1 MVVKVWGLIFSVASG
16 LPVGKEGP
24 IIHVGAGIAAGV
36 TQGKSTTLGF
46 NTRWSVFQDF
56 RTDREKRDHVV
67 CGAAAGVSAAFGAP
81 VGGVLFAI
89 EEGATHWY
97 RLLVWRTFLCAIATA
112 WTLQLFL
119 SGIDGAWGVMG
130 ISGLLSFGSFAKA
143 SSASWQAWELPLFIG
158 IGALGGVGGAIMV
171 AAQKRITRW
180 RARFIPSEKPLVRVA
195 EVAGI
200 VLIFMLIQFL
210 LSYYVGGCQ
219 PLPAPPPA
227 PSNSSLGAASEPQ
240 PSRAPS
246 GWWRGGVP
254 LLSAGDP
261 SPAAHQ
267 QFYCHNGSFN
277 ELSSFFMVPAEEA
290 IRTLFHYE
298 NPYTIPNLTIFS
310 CVYFVAMVLAYGIS
324 VPAGLFIPALLSGA
338 GMGRIIGELLV
349 KHLPEAADVNAGT
362 YALVGAA
369 GMLGGVTRMTISLA
383 VILMETTGNV
393 VFALPLIST
402 LMTSRFVGNFFN
414 EGIYDTHIEL
424 KGWPLLPDH
433 VPKKLL
439 RELRACDVMSKPPLV
454 LRELETVGGALAALQ
469 RTTHNAFPVVYS
481 EGMMR
486 AHPRLGSL
494 CGLITRR
501 ELSVLLTKKAFHAD
515 LPSLPF
521 DVVQPNPTR
530 SSLSAFAI
538 NLSGVHMRPQEGTG
552 GGLSTVGGENGRR
565 FDAAAALLS
574 VDDAEV
580 ASTGGSASG
589 LRSGAAMQSFGSREG
604 VATASPY
611 LGAVSSVAQ
620 PTRSLNSG
628 MGEVAAAGEGGDSG
642 LSGASDPGDKRED
655 SPLGS
660 RADAAG
666 AASKGRK
673 AGSGMLSRWFGG
685 GDRDSRSSVGAR
697 ADPAAS
703 ATGLSSSPSKT
714 SASRSIGLLSSS
726 PAASSVRLRM
736 PSVVDAS
743 FGGFNA
749 GSSSALDRGTTSLLE
764 GYGHTSH
771 RDLPDGASAS
781 LLHLQ
786 QPHYGSGDVSP
797 ALIPS
802 LSSSLRSPSRSGM
815 ASIAMLGEQAAPS
828 ARNEGDFSPG
838 GLEDAESRNG
848 RAQTLS
854 RRLRRPSNIR
864 ISGPA
869 GEPSETIV
877 VPAAPPLLPSHGST
891 REAPASAVD
900 THEAALSGRAAISRT
915 ALATLQASSP
925 RGSSRFVDSTGFG
938 ASAGISRESSGL
950 GRLSFRPHSD
960 SVADLVGH
968 AGGHSAASVNPSPEH
983 EHPVLAV
990 SATPTAAR
998 FLPDA
1003 GVQASEA
1010 YRIHVAL
1017 EDGAADGSGG
1027 VLHFEAQPDILELVY
1042 STEPLLRSE
1051 DFDAYYPRYPDVA
1064 DMSLSSEEAS
1074 SYLDLR
1080 PYLNPTPFT
1089 VHLHAPVERAIELFH
1104 SLGLRHLVVVND
1116 SHDVVG
1122 IITRKDLLLHNLS
1135 QRKDEKRGRTER
1147 TRDVDVDTA

>member
-1 MVVKVWGLIFSVASG
+1 
-16 LPVGKEGP
+16 
-24 IIHVGAGIAAGV
+24 
-36 TQGKSTTLGF
+36 
-46 NTRWSVFQDF
+46 
-56 RTDREKRDHVV
+56 
-67 CGAAAGVSAAFGAP
+67 
-81 VGGVLFAI
+81 
-89 EEGATHWY
+89 
-97 RLLVWRTFLCAIATA
+97 
-112 WTLQLFL
+112 
-119 SGIDGAWGVMG
+119 
-130 ISGLLSFGSFAKA
+130 
-143 SSASWQAWELPLFIG
+143 
-158 IGALGGVGGAIMV
+158 
-171 AAQKRITRW
+171 
-180 RARFIPSEKPLVRVA
+180 
-195 EVAGI
+195 
-200 VLIFMLIQFL
+200 
-210 LSYYVGGCQ
+210 
-219 PLPAPPPA
+219 
-227 PSNSSLGAASEPQ
+227 
-240 PSRAPS
+240 
-246 GWWRGGVP
+246 
-254 LLSAGDP
+254 
-261 SPAAHQ
+261 
-267 QFYCHNGSFN
+267 
-277 ELSSFFMVPAEEA
+277 MVPAEEA

-298 NPYTIPNLTIFS
+298 NPYTVPNLVIFS
-310 CVYFVAMVLAYGIS
+310 CVYFIAMVLAYGIS

-349 KHLPEAADVNAGT
+349 IHLPEAADVNAGI

-369 GMLGGVTRMTISLA
+369 AMLGGVTRMTISLA

-501 ELSVLLTKKAFHAD
+501 ELSVLLTKKAFHGD

-530 SSLSAFAI
+530 STLSAFAI
-538 NLSGVHMRPQEGTG
+538 NLSGVHMRPQAGTG
-552 GGLSTVGGENGRR
+552 GGLSTVGGETGRR

-574 VDDAEV
+574 VDDFEA
-580 ASTGGSASG
+580 ASAGGGASG

-604 VATASPY
+604 VVTASPY

-628 MGEVAAAGEGGDSG
+628 VAQVAATGEVGDSG
-642 LSGASDPGDKRED
+642 LSGASDFPDKRED
-655 SPLGS
+655 GRSGSP
-660 RADAAG
+660 ADVVSV
-666 AASKGRK
+666 ASKGRK

-685 GDRDSRSSVGAR
+685 GEKDSRSGA
-697 ADPAAS
+697 DLAAS
-703 ATGLSSSPSKT
+703 ATGLSSSPGKP
-714 SASRSIGLLSSS
+714 SASRSVGLLSSS

-749 GSSSALDRGTTSLLE
+749 GSSSALDRGTASLLE
-764 GYGHTSH
+764 GYGHVVH
-771 RDLPDGASAS
+771 RDLPDASAS
-781 LLHLQ
+781 LLHPQ
-786 QPHYGSGDVSP
+786 QLHYGSGDRSP
-797 ALIPS
+797 ALVSS
-802 LSSSLRSPSRSGM
+802 LSSSLRSPSRSGL
-815 ASIAMLGEQAAPS
+815 ASLAMLGELEAPG
-828 ARNEGDFSPG
+828 ARIEGDFSLA
-838 GLEDAESRNG
+838 GLEDVGSRSV
-848 RAQTLS
+848 RVQTLN

-864 ISGPA
+864 ISGRE

-877 VPAAPPLLPSHGST
+877 VPAAPALLPPHGSN
-891 REAPASAVD
+891 REAHAAAVNI
-900 THEAALSGRAAISRT
+900 HEAALASRLTSRT
-915 ALATLQASSP
+915 TLATLQASSP
-925 RGSSRFVDSTGFG
+925 RGSNRLVDSTGFG

-950 GRLSFRPHSD
+950 GGLSFPPHSD
-960 SVADLVGH
+960 SVADPVGH
-968 AGGHSAASVNPSPEH
+968 SGGHSAASINPSPDH

-1017 EDGAADGSGG
+1017 EGGAADGSAG

-1089 VHLHAPVERAIELFH
+1089 VHLHAPVERAFEMFR